1 MRFELPLLSEKP
13 RPFPCGFGRGFFL
26 LFAFCFL
33 LFAFYFFFFFFVTN
47 TAVADA
53 PQSSEESLSG
63 PNSSLTTFSMYS
75 CIVMITRRGLLPSG
89 GLI

>member
-26 LFAFCFL
+26 LFT
-33 LFAFYFFFFFFVTN
+33 FYFFFFVTN
-47 TAVADA
+47 DTAVADA
-53 PQSSEESLSG
+53 PQSSEESLSV

>member
-33 LFAFYFFFFFFVTN
+33 LFTFYFFFFVTN
-47 TAVADA
+47 DTAVADA

>member
-1 MRFELPLLSEKP
+1 MRFELPLIIREAPASFLADSAGAS
-13 RPFPCGFGRGFFL
+13 FYFL
-26 LFAFCFL
+26 LFS
-33 LFAFYFFFFFFVTN
+33 VTN
-47 TAVADA
+47 DNTVADA

>member
-26 LFAFCFL
+26 LFTFYFL
-33 LFAFYFFFFFFVTN
+33 LFTFCFFFFVTN

-53 PQSSEESLSG
+53 PQSSEESLSV

>member
-26 LFAFCFL
+26 LFAF
-33 LFAFYFFFFFFVTN
+33 YFFFFVTN
-47 TAVADA
+47 DTAVADA
-53 PQSSEESLSG
+53 PHSSEESLSV

>member
-13 RPFPCGFGRGFFL
+13 RPLSLRIRPGL

-33 LFAFYFFFFFFVTN
+33 LFAFYFFVTN
-47 TAVADA
+47 NAVADA

>member
-26 LFAFCFL
+26 LFTFC
-33 LFAFYFFFFFFVTN
+33 FFFFFFVTN
-47 TAVADA
+47 DNAVADA